1 MLKLSS
7 MLFAALLLTGCAAG
21 LGEDY
26 SCTKVG
32 GVQGCTSMD
41 EVRRHIDLYATSE
54 NQTSAAQAD
63 RVPMDFMTL
72 PRRTRQ
78 GEPTRTDDVVKKVTV
93 FPFIDKNGHYV
104 DTTDIYIILDDS
116 RWTGR
121 PVRAIWKD

>member
-1 MLKLSS
+1 MLKH
-7 MLFAALLLTGCAAG
+7 LFISAFVLLLTGCAAG

-26 SCTKVG
+26 SCTQVG
-32 GVQGCTSMD
+32 GVPGCTSMD
-41 EVRRHIDLYATSE
+41 EVRRNIDAYSTPGGIANHKHNYA
-54 NQTSAAQAD
+54 
-63 RVPMDFMTL
+63 VPTDFMTL

-78 GEPTRTDDVVKKVTV
+78 GEPTRRDDVVKKVTV

-104 DTTDIYIILDDS
+104 DTTDIYLILDDS

>member
-7 MLFAALLLTGCAAG
+7 IFFAALLLTGCAAG

-32 GVQGCTSMD
+32 GVSGCTSMD
-41 EVRRHIDLYATSE
+41 EVRRNIDLYTAQE
-54 NQTSAAQAD
+54 NPTSAEQAH
-63 RVPMDFMTL
+63 RAPTDFMTL

-78 GEPTRTDDVVKKVTV
+78 GEPTRTEDVVKKVSV

>member
-1 MLKLSS
+1 MLKLSPIFS
-7 MLFAALLLTGCAAG
+7 VALLLTGCAAG

-32 GVQGCTSMD
+32 GAPGCTSMD
-41 EVRRHIDLYATSE
+41 NVRRNIDLYNTPE
-54 NQTSAAQAD
+54 NQTSAEQAHHI
-63 RVPMDFMTL
+63 PTDFMIL

-78 GEPTRTDDVVKKVTV
+78 SEPTRTDDVVKKVTV

>member
-1 MLKLSS
+1 MFKFSS

-32 GVQGCTSMD
+32 GVPGCTTMD
-41 EVRRHIDLYATSE
+41 EARRNIELYASSE
-54 NQTSAAQAD
+54 NQTSTEQTH
-63 RVPMDFMTL
+63 RVPTDFMTL

-78 GEPTRTDDVVKKVTV
+78 GEPTRTNDVVKKVTV
-93 FPFIDKNGHYV
+93 FPFIDKNGHYI

-116 RWTGR
+116 RWTGS